1 MKKEDLL
8 QDIPRG
14 GYTLPSDW
22 IMQYIKGGYSK
33 TGGERR
39 GSAYEPLFQIF
50 KSLEVQL
57 EERVAKHGASNGFSL
72 VNMKD
77 REVKGHSARLKPDF
91 LMACAKKNQ
100 ALVWKTADP
109 GESGELK
116 KSQKKT
122 KKRFQ
127 RRVQID
133 INNILSV
140 RLLFPFRSVR

>member
-1 MKKEDLL
+1 MYGMKKEDLL

-100 ALVWKTADP
+100 ALEDSRP
-109 GESGELK
+109 GGERR
-116 KSQKKT
+116 T
-122 KKRFQ
+122 KEIAEENQEAISASRT
-127 RRVQID
+127 D
-133 INNILSV
+133 
-140 RLLFPFRSVR
+140 